1 MRKVISPF
9 MGLLI
14 LASTLSPSVLWGQE
28 NLPTT
33 LDKKYIPGAVRLQVT
48 PRGMSYFETRLQGI
62 LNNLGVNLDEGY
74 FESFEWKSDRSYG
87 FDDINLPPEK
97 AELLGKIRL
106 LLSKW
111 LVGFSLKEIRPGLQV
126 GDTQYRA
133 QFSRFALVTDE
144 KLMRSLGKT
153 DGAVLAIELE
163 VKNMNIQTNR
173 VRAFDLNNPFLG
185 QVGADQVQVG
195 LGSVEKP
202 LRIRLPFYVKIN
214 SQGELE
220 FQALQ
225 VASNLLE
232 TDLFVK
238 YKKMV
243 VPKIALEI
251 NGHRFEFN
259 ELELQKEAA
268 ALLPEILR
276 VLKVQMDKFARE
288 DLPRLLNEK
297 AKQFFAGSLEEVQT
311 MDPPGGES
319 PNPNPLLWGLKA
331 SRIQLAESLLLDLS
345 AYVEDPLTPNRALK
359 SQLASRGAPTFTAV
373 KSSDYD
379 IAMSIDRGMI
389 NRVLQHSFE
398 RKLFEN
404 INMGEETNPQ
414 TCEVVAGKGSQP
426 RFLRLSETPAI
437 DYVVRGDAHLLPAN
451 QTFLKIS
458 TKVQV
463 PEGTVRGLKKALL
476 NDNFELN
483 LNLIAKMKS
492 LGPQGMQILF
502 HDIDLE
508 SLKLDEE
515 YLTPIGLLFKSSVLK
530 AIREEMENTSRC
542 WKVKENAL
550 PGTLPLPPE
559 VLGLRLEVK
568 KLGMDPRGHLV
579 MYLNYIQNRV
589 SGNGGVR

>member
-1 MRKVISPF
+1 MPL
-9 MGLLI
+9 MGLV
-14 LASTLSPSVLWGQE
+14 LSATPLVPFTSVAQERLPPS
-28 NLPTT
+28 
-33 LDKKYIPGAVRLQVT
+33 LDKKFIPGAVRLQIT
-48 PRGMSYFETRLQGI
+48 PRGMTYFETRLQGI
-62 LNNLGVNLDEGY
+62 LNNLGMNLTEGY
-74 FESFEWKSDRSYG
+74 FEPFEWKSDRSYG
-87 FDDINLPPEK
+87 FEDMNLPQEK
-97 AELLGKIRL
+97 AELLGKVRL

-144 KLMRSLGKT
+144 KLMRSLRKT

-173 VRAFDLNNPFLG
+173 VRAFDLNNQFLG
-185 QVGADQVQVG
+185 QVGADQVQVE
-195 LGSVEKP
+195 LGSVQKP
-202 LRIRLPFYVKIN
+202 LRIRLPFYVRIN
-214 SQGELE
+214 SFGELE

-225 VASNLLE
+225 VASNLPDTALS
-232 TDLFVK
+232 LN
-238 YKKMV
+238 YKKIV
-243 VPKIALEI
+243 VPKIAFEI

-259 ELELQKEAA
+259 EQELQKEAEA
-268 ALLPEILR
+268 QLPEILR
-276 VLKVQMDKFARE
+276 VLKVQMDRFARE
-288 DLPRLLNEK
+288 DLPKLLNEK

-319 PNPNPLLWGLKA
+319 PNPHPLLWGLKA
-331 SRIQLAESLLLDLS
+331 NRIQLSDSLMLNLS
-345 AYVEDPLTPNRALK
+345 AYVEDPLTPKRPLMASLG
-359 SQLASRGAPTFTAV
+359 SRGAPTFTAM
-373 KSSDYD
+373 KSTDYD

-404 INMGEETNPQ
+404 ISMGEETDPA
-414 TCEVVAGKGSQP
+414 TCEVVRSATAAP
-426 RFLRLSETPAI
+426 RILRLSKTPAI
-437 DYVVRGDAHLLPAN
+437 DSVIRKDAHLLPEN

-463 PEGTVRGLKKALL
+463 PDGTVRGLKKALL
-476 NDNFELN
+476 RDNFELN
-483 LNLIAKMKS
+483 LDLIVKMRS
-492 LGPQGMQILF
+492 LGSKGMQILF
-502 HDIDLE
+502 YDIDLE
-508 SLKLDEE
+508 SLKLDES
-515 YLTPIGLLFKSSVLK
+515 YLTPLGLLVKNSVMK

-568 KLGMDPRGHLV
+568 KLVMDPRGHLV
-579 MYLNYIQNRV
+579 MYLNYTQSRV
-589 SGNGGVR
+589 SGNGGAR